1 MNVCVFASNISF
13 THTVLTFG
21 DAQGDDEES
30 SLPHMDHGFHSKLPP
45 GILPHGLPTVKEVAP
60 AITPIEKK
68 EKEEEKKQ
76 GKCGDLIDG
85 DDNIVGYIV
94 VDANPYSFNVMS
106 YYSLQ

>member
-1 MNVCVFASNISF
+1 MFIFYVLFLHFVSLELNVCVFASNISF

-60 AITPIEKK
+60 ALTPLEKK
-68 EKEEEKKQ
+68 EKEEGKKQ
-76 GKCGDLIDG
+76 C
-85 DDNIVGYIV
+85 N
-94 VDANPYSFNVMS
+94 F
-106 YYSLQ
+106 

>member
-1 MNVCVFASNISF
+1 MCLEKYSYYYVCVVYVCVYLLANISF

-60 AITPIEKK
+60 AITPLEKK
-68 EKEEEKKQ
+68 EKEEEKKKGTLHQ
-76 GKCGDLIDG
+76 
-85 DDNIVGYIV
+85 YIRQ
-94 VDANPYSFNVMS
+94 A
-106 YYSLQ
+106 